1 MTSVEPLPDALLQMG
16 KIAFYLSSG
25 RKFLRCYKCV
35 LGGMNINCLVE
46 ASRGKKGSRF
56 TPAYSLRSE
65 EKGKRKIKVVNEQK
79 ELNCRRKLF
88 AL

>member
-1 MTSVEPLPDALLQMG
+1 
-16 KIAFYLSSG
+16 
-25 RKFLRCYKCV
+25 
-35 LGGMNINCLVE
+35 MNINCLAE

-56 TPAYSLRSE
+56 TPDYSLRSE